1 MRRNFLSRE
10 RTLNRGLSEPAQKPS
25 ALAEVRHGG
34 AEFCDFDGEIRGSL
48 VFTILVSE
56 KVM

>member
-1 MRRNFLSRE
+1 MTSATFLKMLVQGNGDGVSRNTRLD
-10 RTLNRGLSEPAQKPS
+10 
-25 ALAEVRHGG
+25 LAEVRHGG